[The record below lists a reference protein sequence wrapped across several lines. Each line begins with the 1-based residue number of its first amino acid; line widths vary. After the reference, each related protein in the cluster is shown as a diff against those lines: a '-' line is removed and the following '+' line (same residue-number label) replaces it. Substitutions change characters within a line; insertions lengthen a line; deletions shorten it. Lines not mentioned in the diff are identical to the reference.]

1 MKNLM
6 INIILNDRHLPT
18 KIRNQVQGW
27 PTHHSHTVLEV
38 LANSIEQEKET
49 KGIQIVEDK
58 IKLFKGVMIAA
69 NMRLQQI

>member
-1 MKNLM
+1 M
-6 INIILNDRHLPT
+6 
-18 KIRNQVQGW
+18 

-38 LANSIEQEKET
+38 LANAMEQEKET

-69 NMRLQQI
+69 NMKDSKPLPSAKKTCRTKKRLYRKVEGYKTT